1 MKKGLMMLGV
11 AAIAL
16 ASCTQNEVVEVA
28 ENRTIGFDAF
38 VNNTTKADIVD
49 AQFAKFWVFGAYDNT
64 TSWTPFY
71 TNDVVEKKE
80 SGWTAAKT
88 AYWTANKSH
97 KFAAYANGT
106 SQLTEGVSFNAATGD
121 NGTLKFENYTVGE
134 NDLVAAVATAMTWNN
149 SEEPSPS
156 KVGFTFKHLLS
167 KVKFTF
173 TTDAANDYVMKIE
186 DLKIVAKGET
196 KPILKAGC
204 DFDGDNSDLRWTAAS
219 QGSTGEYTYA
229 TIDDCAGGTTNS
241 AEEYVIP
248 QNNALTVSFK
258 VTFTDNGGTEI
269 ASKAGITGDL
279 AISNETAWKAGNV
292 YNYQVKINPEDVN
305 KDLKKIEFDNISVG
319 TWTNSTNQ
327 PGEIQETIP
336 QTQP

>member
-1 MKKGLMMLGV
+1 MLG
-11 AAIAL
+11 AAAMML

-28 ENRTIGFDAF
+28 ESRAIGFDAF

-71 TNDVVEKKE
+71 TNDVVEKKQ
-80 SGWTAAKT
+80 SVWTAAKT
-88 AYWTANKSH
+88 AYWTAQKSH

-106 SQLTEGVSFNAATGD
+106 SQLTAGVSFEAATGT
-121 NGTLKFENYTVGE
+121 NGTLKFTDYPVGD
-134 NDLVAAVATAMTWNN
+134 NDLVAAVATAMTWDGS
-149 SEEPSPS
+149 SEPS

-186 DLKIVAKGET
+186 NLKIVAKDGVSPT
-196 KPILKAGC
+196 IKAGC
-204 DFDGDNSDLRWTAAS
+204 DFAGAIDNLTWTAS
-219 QGSTGEYTYA
+219 QDGTGEYTYA
-229 TIDDCAGGTTNS
+229 TLEDCAGGTNNT
-241 AEEYVIP
+241 EKYVIP
-248 QNNALTVSFK
+248 QSNALTVSFD
-258 VTFTDNGGTEI
+258 VTFTDNDGVTI
-269 ASKAGITGDL
+269 ASKEGITGDL
-279 AISNETAWKAGNV
+279 AITAESAWKAGYV

-305 KDLKKIEFDNISVG
+305 DQLKKIEFDNISVD

-336 QTQP
+336 QD

>member
-1 MKKGLMMLGV
+1 MKKSLLMLG
-11 AAIAL
+11 AAAMML

-28 ENRTIGFDAF
+28 ENRAIGFDAF
-38 VNNTTKADIVD
+38 VNNTTKVDIVD

-71 TNDVVEKKE
+71 TNDVVEKKQNV
-80 SGWTAAKT
+80 WTAAKT
-88 AYWTANKSH
+88 AYWTASKSH
-97 KFAAYANGT
+97 RFAAYADGT
-106 SQLTEGVSFNAATGD
+106 SQLTNGVEFEAATGT
-121 NGTLKFENYTVGE
+121 NGTLKFTDYTVGE
-134 NDLVAAVATAMTWNN
+134 NDLVAAVATAMTWDSS
-149 SEEPSPS
+149 SEPS

-186 DLKIVAKGET
+186 NLKIVAKGGT
-196 KPILKAGC
+196 NPIVKAGC
-204 DFDGDNSDLRWTAAS
+204 DFTGDNNGLNWTAAS

-241 AEEYVIP
+241 AEKYVIP

-258 VTFTDNGGTEI
+258 VTFTDKSGTEI

-279 AISNETAWKAGNV
+279 TITAESAWKAGYV
-292 YNYQVKINPEDVN
+292 YNYQVKINPENVN
-305 KDLKKIEFDNISVG
+305 DQLKKIEFDNISVD

-336 QTQP
+336 QD

>member
-1 MKKGLMMLGV
+1 MIKIMKKGLMMLGV
-11 AAIAL
+11 AAMVL

-71 TNDVVEKKE
+71 TNDVVEKKQ
-80 SGWTAAKT
+80 SVWTAEKT
-88 AYWTANKSH
+88 AYWTASKPH

-106 SQLTEGVSFNAATGD
+106 SQLTEGVSFDAATGE
-121 NGTLKFENYTVGE
+121 NGTLKFENYTVEE
-134 NDLVAAVATAMTWNN
+134 NDLVAAVATAMTWDGT
-149 SEEPSPS
+149 SATQ

-186 DLKIVAKGET
+186 DLKIVAKGSASPT
-196 KPILKAGC
+196 VKASC
-204 DFDGDNSDLRWTAAS
+204 DFDGDNSDLTWTAAKE
-219 QGSTGEYTYA
+219 GATGEYTYA
-229 TIDDCAGGTTNS
+229 TIEDCAGGTTNS

-305 KDLKKIEFDNISVG
+305 SNLKKIEFDNITVDPWADS
-319 TWTNSTNQ
+319 SNQ

-336 QTQP
+336 QN

>member
-1 MKKGLMMLGV
+1 MKKILLMLG
-11 AAIAL
+11 AAAMML

-28 ENRTIGFDAF
+28 ENRAIGFDAF
-38 VNNTTKADIVD
+38 VNNTTKVDIVD

-71 TNDVVEKKE
+71 TNDVVEKKQNV
-80 SGWTAAKT
+80 WTAAKT
-88 AYWTANKSH
+88 AYWTASKSH
-97 KFAAYANGT
+97 RFAAYADGT
-106 SQLTEGVSFNAATGD
+106 SQLTNGVEFKAATGT
-121 NGTLKFENYTVGE
+121 NGTLKFTDYTVGE
-134 NDLVAAVATAMTWNN
+134 NDLVAAVATAMTWDGS
-149 SEEPSPS
+149 SEPS

-186 DLKIVAKGET
+186 NLKIVAKGGT
-196 KPILKAGC
+196 NPIVKAGC
-204 DFDGDNSDLRWTAAS
+204 DFTGDNNGLNWTAAS
-219 QGSTGEYTYA
+219 QGSRGEYTYA

-258 VTFTDNGGTEI
+258 VTFTDKSGTEI

-279 AISNETAWKAGNV
+279 TITAESAWKAGYV
-292 YNYQVKINPEDVN
+292 YNYQVKINPENVN
-305 KDLKKIEFDNISVG
+305 DQLKKIEFDNISVD

-336 QTQP
+336 QD

>member
-1 MKKGLMMLGV
+1 MKKGLLMLG
-11 AAIAL
+11 AAAMVL

-28 ENRTIGFDAF
+28 ESRAIGFDAF
-38 VNNTTKADIVD
+38 VNNTTKVDIVD

-71 TNDVVEKKE
+71 TNDVVEKKQ
-80 SGWTAAKT
+80 SVWTAAKT
-88 AYWTANKSH
+88 AYWTAQKSH

-106 SQLTEGVSFNAATGD
+106 SQLTAGVSFDAATGA
-121 NGTLKFENYTVGE
+121 NGTLKFTDYPVGD
-134 NDLVAAVATAMTWNN
+134 NDLVAAVATTMTWDGS
-149 SEEPSPS
+149 SEPS
-156 KVGFTFKHLLS
+156 KVDFTFRHLLS

-186 DLKIVAKGET
+186 NLKITAKGGT
-196 KPILKAGC
+196 NPIVKAGC
-204 DFDGDNSDLRWTAAS
+204 DFTGDNNGLNWTAAS

-241 AEEYVIP
+241 AEKYVIP

-258 VTFTDNGGTEI
+258 VTFTDNGGVII
-269 ASKAGITGDL
+269 ASKEGITGDL
-279 AISNETAWKAGNV
+279 AIAEETAWKAGYV

-305 KDLKKIEFDNISVG
+305 DQLKKIEFDNISVD

-336 QTQP
+336 QN

>member
-1 MKKGLMMLGV
+1 MKKSLLMLG
-11 AAIAL
+11 AAAMML

-28 ENRTIGFDAF
+28 ESRAIGFDAF
-38 VNNTTKADIVD
+38 VNNTTKVDIVD

-64 TSWTPFY
+64 TSWAPFY
-71 TNDVVEKKE
+71 TNDVVEKKQNV
-80 SGWTAAKT
+80 WTAAKT
-88 AYWTANKSH
+88 AYWTASKSH
-97 KFAAYANGT
+97 RFAAYADGT
-106 SQLTEGVSFNAATGD
+106 SQLTNGVEFEAATGT
-121 NGTLKFENYTVGE
+121 NGTLKFTDYPVGD
-134 NDLVAAVATAMTWNN
+134 NDLVAAVATAMTWDGS
-149 SEEPSPS
+149 SEPS

-186 DLKIVAKGET
+186 NLKIVAKGGT
-196 KPILKAGC
+196 NPIVKAGC
-204 DFDGDNSDLRWTAAS
+204 DFTGDNNGLNWTAAS

-241 AEEYVIP
+241 AEKYVIP

-258 VTFTDNGGTEI
+258 VTFTDNSGTEI

-279 AISNETAWKAGNV
+279 AITAESAWKAGYV

-305 KDLKKIEFDNISVG
+305 DQLKKIEFDNISVD

-336 QTQP
+336 QD

>member
-1 MKKGLMMLGV
+1 MKKSLLMLG
-11 AAIAL
+11 AAAMML

-28 ENRTIGFDAF
+28 ENRAIGFDAF
-38 VNNTTKADIVD
+38 VNNTTKVDIVD

-71 TNDVVEKKE
+71 TNDVVEKKQNV
-80 SGWTAAKT
+80 WTAAKT
-88 AYWTANKSH
+88 AYWTASKSH
-97 KFAAYANGT
+97 RFAAYADGT
-106 SQLTEGVSFNAATGD
+106 SQLTNGVEFEAATGT
-121 NGTLKFENYTVGE
+121 NGTLKFTDYTVGE
-134 NDLVAAVATAMTWNN
+134 NDLVAAVATAMTWDG
-149 SEEPSPS
+149 SAEPS

-186 DLKIVAKGET
+186 NLKIIAKGGT
-196 KPILKAGC
+196 NPIVKAGC
-204 DFDGDNSDLRWTAAS
+204 DFTGDNNGLNWTAAS
-219 QGSTGEYTYA
+219 QESTGEYTYA

-241 AEEYVIP
+241 AEKYVIP

-258 VTFTDNGGTEI
+258 VTFTDNGGVTI
-269 ASKAGITGDL
+269 ASKDGITGDL
-279 AISNETAWKAGNV
+279 TITAETEWKAGYV

-305 KDLKKIEFDNISVG
+305 DQLKKIEFDNISVD
-319 TWTNSTNQ
+319 TWTDSTNQ

-336 QTQP
+336 QN

>member
-1 MKKGLMMLGV
+1 MKKSLLMLG
-11 AAIAL
+11 AAAMML

-28 ENRTIGFDAF
+28 ESRAIGFDAF
-38 VNNTTKADIVD
+38 VNNTTKVDIVD

-64 TSWTPFY
+64 TSWAPFY
-71 TNDVVEKKE
+71 TNDVVEKKQNV
-80 SGWTAAKT
+80 WTAAKT
-88 AYWTANKSH
+88 AYWTASKSH
-97 KFAAYANGT
+97 RFAAYADGT
-106 SQLTEGVSFNAATGD
+106 SQLTNGVEFEAATGT
-121 NGTLKFENYTVGE
+121 NGTLKFTDYPVGD
-134 NDLVAAVATAMTWNN
+134 NDLVAAVATAMTWDGS
-149 SEEPSPS
+149 SEPS

-186 DLKIVAKGET
+186 NLKIVAKGGT
-196 KPILKAGC
+196 NPIVKAGC
-204 DFDGDNSDLRWTAAS
+204 DFTGDNNGLNWTAAS

-241 AEEYVIP
+241 AEKYVIP

-258 VTFTDNGGTEI
+258 VTFTDNSGTEI

-279 AISNETAWKAGNV
+279 AITAESAWKAGYV

-305 KDLKKIEFDNISVG
+305 DQLKKIEFDNISVD

-327 PGEIQETIP
+327 PGEIQ
-336 QTQP
+336 